1 MSSPALRY
9 ARSKFLVAPVIGY
22 GKPDAS
28 VDIRSSVLQS
38 QERPNDYGGVP
49 FQVIDFARDDI
60 RHNS

>member
-1 MSSPALRY
+1 MSSPAVRY
-9 ARSKFLVAPVIGY
+9 ARSKFLVAPVIGH

-28 VDIRSSVLQS
+28 IDTRSSILQS

-49 FQVIDFARDDI
+49 SQVIDFARDDV